1 MGQEAHLGQGWTDQ
15 FRIGSFWQKELAI
28 VFSVDGFGF
37 RFLFVFGVDQQL
49 VVDCFHDDLFRRV
62 LGNVETQFQFLLF
75 TIFLDQWRVKTS
87 QPVTGGS
94 GQSAAKRKK
103 EKKNI
108 ISQTMEKRSI
118 LNKQHC
124 NSILRPN
131 ELIRK
136 QPKLI
141 ELFFF
146 FLFGLVVYLCRWEV
160 AEEREEAICSLT
172 SPIHLRASVVCIL

>member
-62 LGNVETQFQFLLF
+62 LGNIETQFQFLLF

-108 ISQTMEKRSI
+108 IISQTMEKRSI

-146 FLFGLVVYLCRWEV
+146 FYSG
-160 AEEREEAICSLT
+160 
-172 SPIHLRASVVCIL
+172 